1 MSGIRANVDN
11 MRAGRL
17 ISLMIRLQARG
28 RLTAAEMARELEVSV
43 RTIYRDIDQ
52 LSAAGIPVVAER
64 GCQGGFKLIDGFRTQ
79 LGPLT
84 ETEAESLF
92 LAALPGAAAELGLAD
107 QMESARSK
115 VMKALPGGSR
125 AQQFGARFHLDTKAW
140 FRASEPVA
148 MLPTIADAVRRS
160 QWLKIRYS
168 TDRHAT
174 MRRVG
179 PGRTRAQGRHLV
191 PDCPAG
197 RDFSNLSGGPSFRSR
212 SAGRS
217 VLASARLQLTCLL
230 GTLVQ
235 RLRGWQLPDPC
246 DGAPVTPRAFSLG
259 SSRPLRRGI
268 RCQDGRRAG
277 STGLGALYDPLGEC
291 RVRCSGAPALGP
303 QCGGHIPA
311 VLENAVEKDAA
322 SDFAK
327 LRESFF
333 QRSINVRLSCRSPI
347 CAVGDS

>member
-179 PGRTRAQGRHLV
+179 PAGLVLKAGTWYLIAQQAGTFRTYRVARVSEAEVLAAPYLRPPDFNLPAYWARSSSDFEVGSYRTRATVRLSPHGRSLLDLLGPYVEESVAKTAGV
-191 PDCPAG
+191 PD
-197 RDFSNLSGGPSFRSR
+197 R
-212 SAGRS
+212 
-217 VLASARLQLTCLL
+217 Q
-230 GTLVQ
+230 
-235 RLRGWQLPDPC
+235 GW
-246 DGAPVTPRAFSLG
+246 
-259 SSRPLRRGI
+259 
-268 RCQDGRRAG
+268 
-277 STGLGALYDPLGEC
+277 
-291 RVRCSGAPALGP
+291 VRCT
-303 QCGGHIPA
+303 IP
-311 VLENAVEKDAA
+311 LENAEFGVRELLRLGHNVEVISPRSLRTQLKKTLRRILRNYA
-322 SDFAK
+322 SHSS
-327 LRESFF
+327 RG
-333 QRSINVRLSCRSPI
+333 RSTS
-347 CAVGDS
+347 D